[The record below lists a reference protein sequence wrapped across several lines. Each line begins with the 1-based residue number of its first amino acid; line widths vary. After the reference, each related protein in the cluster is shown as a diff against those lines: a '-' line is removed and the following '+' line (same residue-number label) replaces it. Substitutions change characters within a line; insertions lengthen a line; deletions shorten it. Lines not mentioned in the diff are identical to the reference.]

1 METKLTS
8 GILNRLKLLNSLILC
23 VLCVQLTS
31 CGKTENEFST
41 KPCMLILDN
50 STHNDATLAAAMT
63 SYSGTFVTIT
73 LTNHGGARYFKF
85 NNNQGT
91 SSESILDAIDQRRTM
106 ILGMNDGL
114 IVGYGNLT
122 DPLIFY
128 AFDRECPNCFDP
140 DEIPVRSY
148 PLHVNTAGI
157 ASCNTCKRKYDM
169 NNGGILAEGDAG
181 KKMNRYRA
189 ATTGPYGI
197 LTVSN

>member
-1 METKLTS
+1 
-8 GILNRLKLLNSLILC
+8 
-23 VLCVQLTS
+23 
-31 CGKTENEFST
+31 
-41 KPCMLILDN
+41 MLILDN

-85 NNNQGT
+85 NSNQGT

-140 DEIPVRSY
+140 NAIPIKTH
-148 PLHVNTAGI
+148 PLTMSSNGI
-157 ASCNTCKRKYDM
+157 ATCKTCHRQYDM
-169 NNGGILAEGDAG
+169 NNNGFISSGENG
-181 KKMNRYRA
+181 KRLTRYRA
-189 ATTGPYGI
+189 TTTGPFGV
-197 LTVSN
+197 LSVN